1 MDNIDKPQKL
11 DISYMGPIFKEYR
24 EKAERTQEEVAEKVG
39 ITTRFLMALE
49 NGNRRPSIDVLL
61 HLADALNIPGDVL
74 LHPQLQTID
83 SEDEQLIRMMM
94 RLNARDKK
102 VLRAAIQMM
111 LDEAEWHCFK
121 TFSFF

>member
-1 MDNIDKPQKL
+1 MDKIDKLEKL

-24 EKAERTQEEVAEKVG
+24 ERAERIQEEVAEKVG

-49 NGNRRPSIDVLL
+49 NESRRPSIDVLL
-61 HLADALNIPGDVL
+61 RLAETLNIPGDAL
-74 LHPQLQTID
+74 LHPQLQTTD

-102 VLRAAIQMM
+102 ILRAAIQIM
-111 LDEAEWHCFK
+111 LDETK
-121 TFSFF
+121 

>member
-1 MDNIDKPQKL
+1 MDNIDKLEKL

-49 NGNRRPSIDVLL
+49 NENRRPSIDVLL
-61 HLADALNIPGDVL
+61 RLADTLNIPGDVL

-94 RLNARDKK
+94 RLNARDKE
-102 VLRAAIQMM
+102 VIRAAIQTM
-111 LDEAEWHCFK
+111 LDETE
-121 TFSFF
+121 

>member
-1 MDNIDKPQKL
+1 M
-11 DISYMGPIFKEYR
+11 
-24 EKAERTQEEVAEKVG
+24 
-39 ITTRFLMALE
+39 
-49 NGNRRPSIDVLL
+49 
-61 HLADALNIPGDVL
+61 NIPGDVL

-111 LDEAEWHCFK
+111 LDEAE
-121 TFSFF
+121 

>member
-39 ITTRFLMALE
+39 ITMRFLMALE
-49 NGNRRPSIDVLL
+49 NENR
-61 HLADALNIPGDVL
+61 IPGDVL

-111 LDEAEWHCFK
+111 LDEAE
-121 TFSFF
+121 